1 MTTTAPFSPLAAAR
15 SLGDALRARSV
26 EIEEARRLPA
36 DLVRSLTDAGLFR
49 FWVPQQ
55 YGGPET
61 PVLEGLDTFIEL
73 ARHDAATAWCV
84 FIANT
89 TALLSA
95 FMEPACAREVF
106 GRPDAISGGFA
117 QPMGRATSVDGG
129 LRVTGRWQWGSGT
142 QHCTHVGGGILV
154 VDGDGRPAPRADG
167 FRTGFAFFDP
177 ADVEFLDTWHVL
189 GLLGTGSTDYA
200 VHDAF
205 VPEGR
210 WADLGTRHRYIDA
223 PLYRFSFFGLLAAG
237 VGCTLIGL
245 AARAV
250 EEFRALALVKTPQN
264 SSRTLAE
271 RASTQ
276 LDLAQAEATVRST
289 ARVSRRR
296 GGRRVDSAV
305 AGHELTVEQRRLIRL
320 AITDGAARCTDTV
333 NRLYRVGGGEAVYER
348 TPLERLL
355 RDANVASQH
364 AMAAERTY
372 ELAGRIAFGLDTDTS
387 LL

>member
-1 MTTTAPFSPLAAAR
+1 VKPFSPLATAR
-15 SLGDALRARSV
+15 LFRDELRTRSV
-26 EIEEARRLPA
+26 EIDEGRRLPV

-49 FWVPQQ
+49 FWVPEV
-55 YGGPET
+55 YGGPEA
-61 PVLEGLDTFIEL
+61 PVLDGLDTFIEL

-95 FMEPACAREVF
+95 FMEPACASDVF
-106 GRPDAISGGFA
+106 GRPDAITGGFA
-117 QPMGRATSVDGG
+117 QPMGRATCVDGG
-129 LRVTGRWQWGSGT
+129 LRVSGRWQWGSGT

-154 VDGDGRPAPRADG
+154 VDEEGRSAPRADG

-177 ADVEFLDTWHVL
+177 TDVEFLDTWHVL
-189 GLLGTGSTDYA
+189 GLRGTGSTDYA

-210 WADLGTRHRYIDA
+210 WADLGTLHRYVDA

-237 VGCTLIGL
+237 VGCTLIGV

-264 SSRTLAE
+264 SRRTLAE
-271 RASTQ
+271 RTSVQ
-276 LDLAQAEATVRST
+276 QDLAQADATVRST
-289 ARVSRRR
+289 QAFLYDVV
-296 GGRRVDSAV
+296 GDAWDSAV
-305 AGHELTVEQRRLIRL
+305 AGDELTVEQRRLIRL
-320 AITDGAARCTDTV
+320 AITDAAVRCTDTV

-372 ELAGRIAFGLDTDTS
+372 ELAGRIAFGLDSDTS

>member
-1 MTTTAPFSPLAAAR
+1 VTKTESFSPLATAR
-15 SLGDALRARSV
+15 SFGEELRARSV
-26 EIEEARRLPA
+26 EIDDGRRLPA
-36 DLVRSLTDAGLFR
+36 DLVHALTEAGLFR
-49 FWVPQQ
+49 FWVPKQ

-89 TALLSA
+89 SALLSA
-95 FMEPACAREVF
+95 FMDPACAREVY
-106 GRPDAISGGFA
+106 GRPDAITGGFA
-117 QPMGRATSVDGG
+117 QPMGRATPIDGG
-129 LRVTGRWQWGSGT
+129 LRVSGRWQWGSGT
-142 QHCTHVGGGILV
+142 QHCSHVGGGIVV
-154 VDGDGRPAPRADG
+154 VDADGRPAPRADG
-167 FRTGFAFFDP
+167 LRIGFAFFEP
-177 ADVEFLDTWHVL
+177 VDVEFIDTWHVL
-189 GLLGTGSTDYA
+189 GLQGTGSTDYA

-210 WADLGTRHRYIDA
+210 WADLGNRHRFIDA

-264 SSRTLAE
+264 SRRTLAE
-271 RASTQ
+271 RESAQ
-276 LDLAQAEATVRST
+276 QDLARADATVRST
-289 ARVSRRR
+289 QAFLHDVV
-296 GGRRVDSAV
+296 GDAWDSASR
-305 AGHELTVEQRRLIRL
+305 GDELTIEQRRVIRL
-320 AITDGAARCTDTV
+320 AITDAAARCTDTV
-333 NRLYRVGGGEAVYER
+333 NRLYRAAGGEAVYER

-372 ELAGRIAFGLDTDTS
+372 ELAGRIGFGLDTDTS

>member
-1 MTTTAPFSPLAAAR
+1 VTTTAPISPLVTAR
-15 SLGDALRARSV
+15 SFGEALRARSV
-26 EIEEARRLPA
+26 EIEQARRLPA
-36 DLVRSLTDAGLFR
+36 DLVQSLTDAGLFR

-106 GRPDAISGGFA
+106 GRPDAVCGGFA
-117 QPMGRATSVDGG
+117 QPMGRATVADGG

-142 QHCTHVGGGILV
+142 QHCTHVGGGMIV
-154 VDGDGRPAPRADG
+154 VDSDGRPAPRPDG
-167 FRTGFAFFDP
+167 FRTGFVFFDP

-189 GLLGTGSTDYA
+189 GLRGTGSTDYA

-210 WADLGTRHRYIDA
+210 WADLGSRHRYIDA

-271 RASTQ
+271 RASAQ
-276 LDLAQAEATVRST
+276 QDLAQADATVRST
-289 ARVSRRR
+289 RAFLHDAV
-296 GGRRVDSAV
+296 GDAWESAV
-305 AGHELTVEQRRLIRL
+305 GGDELTVEQRRLVRL
-320 AITDGAARCTDTV
+320 AITDAAARCTDTV